1 MNEKD
6 MVVIEMNQIFKSFP
20 IGKKEL
26 EVLKGIDLYIHKGE
40 MVAIMGASGCGKSTL
55 LNIIG
60 CLDTLT
66 SGEYRLNGDNIAEKN
81 KKQMAK
87 IRNEQFGYIIQDFA
101 LIMEDT
107 IWENVLIPLDYSKKK
122 ITKKRV
128 NELLIRFGLEKMR
141 KTRVSLLSGGE
152 KQRVAIVRALVNE
165 PDIILADEPTGAL
178 DSVTGQEVIKILREI
193 CDSGKTVIVV
203 THDKNIAQSCD
214 RILHMK
220 DGKIQLSDLDIV

>member
-101 LIMEDT
+101 LIME
-107 IWENVLIPLDYSKKK
+107 EKDYKKTSK
-122 ITKKRV
+122 
-128 NELLIRFGLEKMR
+128 
-141 KTRVSLLSGGE
+141 
-152 KQRVAIVRALVNE
+152 
-165 PDIILADEPTGAL
+165 
-178 DSVTGQEVIKILREI
+178 
-193 CDSGKTVIVV
+193 
-203 THDKNIAQSCD
+203 
-214 RILHMK
+214 
-220 DGKIQLSDLDIV
+220 

>member
-1 MNEKD
+1 
-6 MVVIEMNQIFKSFP
+6 
-20 IGKKEL
+20 
-26 EVLKGIDLYIHKGE
+26 
-40 MVAIMGASGCGKSTL
+40 
-55 LNIIG
+55 
-60 CLDTLT
+60 
-66 SGEYRLNGDNIAEKN
+66 
-81 KKQMAK
+81 
-87 IRNEQFGYIIQDFA
+87 
-101 LIMEDT
+101 
-107 IWENVLIPLDYSKKK
+107 
-122 ITKKRV
+122 
-128 NELLIRFGLEKMR
+128 MR